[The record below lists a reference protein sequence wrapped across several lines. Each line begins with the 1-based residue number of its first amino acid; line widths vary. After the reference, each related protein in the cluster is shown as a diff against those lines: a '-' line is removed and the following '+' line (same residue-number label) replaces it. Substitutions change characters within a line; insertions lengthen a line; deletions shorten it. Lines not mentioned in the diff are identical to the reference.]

1 MRLFRSLFWLLTGL
15 VSGAGATVWL
25 MQKGQAP
32 AAAPASRA
40 PVPAPQP
47 PATPGAPP
55 PPLPARAAPPA
66 AIGRVPTTGSIPGAS
81 VPGAS
86 AASSPEAPPVASAGT
101 SAGAPVHEP
110 QSAALEST
118 QQPVGQPEP
127 QPSEA
132 AHVEELQQWKTL
144 ARGVQGELKQVESS
158 LATLRDELTAVQ
170 GWQARTPNLVRLG
183 QSLAKLPAP
192 KAKAAD
198 AAIAAGRFPAV
209 SAGCQDLS
217 SVVGIGEIFEQRL
230 YEAGIG
236 TFWELANLSEAEFRQ
251 IVRISGWQQSSIDFE
266 SIQVQALRF
275 AQESNTVGLLWE
287 GDQPDD
293 LARIKGI
300 GKVFE
305 QRLYDAGI
313 RTYRALAAAS
323 EEDLAAILGPQ
334 VIHPQLSQ
342 WIRQAEA
349 LAAGG
354 PKG

>member
-1 MRLFRSLFWLLTGL
+1 VLSEPL
-15 VSGAGATVWL
+15 VAADE
-25 MQKGQAP
+25 
-32 AAAPASRA
+32 AAPLA
-40 PVPAPQP
+40 
-47 PATPGAPP
+47 
-55 PPLPARAAPPA
+55 
-66 AIGRVPTTGSIPGAS
+66 
-81 VPGAS
+81 
-86 AASSPEAPPVASAGT
+86 
-101 SAGAPVHEP
+101 
-110 QSAALEST
+110 
-118 QQPVGQPEP
+118 
-127 QPSEA
+127 EA
-132 AHVEELQQWKTL
+132 ANVEELQQWKTL
-144 ARGVQGELKQVESS
+144 ARGVQGELKEMESS
-158 LATLRDELTAVQ
+158 LSALRDELAAVQ

-217 SVVGIGEIFEQRL
+217 SIVGIGEVFEQRL

-236 TFWELANLSEAEFRQ
+236 TFWEVANLSEAEFRQ
-251 IVRISGWQQSSIDFE
+251 IVRISNWQQSSIDFE
-266 SIQVQALRF
+266 GIQVQALRF
-275 AQESNTVGLLWE
+275 AQEGNTVGLLWE

-305 QRLYDAGI
+305 QKLYDGGI

-323 EEDLAAILGPQ
+323 EEDLAVILGSQ

>member
-1 MRLFRSLFWLLTGL
+1 MKLFRSLFWLFTGL
-15 VSGAGATVWL
+15 VGGAGATAWL

-32 AAAPASRA
+32 AKPSGA
-40 PVPAPQP
+40 PV
-47 PATPGAPP
+47 APP
-55 PPLPARAAPPA
+55 PPLAAGARSVPPAAVGRAPTPVSAPGASVSAPPA
-66 AIGRVPTTGSIPGAS
+66 APSTTIP
-81 VPGAS
+81 
-86 AASSPEAPPVASAGT
+86 AASSPASPVASPAAQPGEPLVVANET
-101 SAGAPVHEP
+101 AQPPMAPSATPPA
-110 QSAALEST
+110 
-118 QQPVGQPEP
+118 
-127 QPSEA
+127 EA
-132 AHVEELQQWKTL
+132 ANVEELQQWKTL
-144 ARGVQGELKQVESS
+144 ARGVQGELKEMESS
-158 LATLRDELTAVQ
+158 LTTLRDELAAVQ

-217 SVVGIGEIFEQRL
+217 SIVGIGEIFEQRL

-236 TFWELANLSEAEFRQ
+236 TFWEVANLSEAEFRQ
-251 IVRISGWQQSSIDFE
+251 IVRVTGWQQGSIDFE
-266 SIQVQALRF
+266 GIQVQALRF
-275 AQESNTVGLLWE
+275 AQEGNTVGLLWE

-305 QRLYDAGI
+305 QKLYDGGI
-313 RTYRALAAAS
+313 RTYRALAAAT
-323 EEDLAAILGPQ
+323 EEDLAAILGSQ
-334 VIHPQLSQ
+334 VVHPQLSQ